1 MEKFN
6 FTQDGI
12 DKMNET
18 IHLAML
24 NLLVMN
30 SNRTNE
36 EILTVFKD
44 AVNAVIDTIGE
55 DFDTIRN
62 SAEFKE
68 SVEEF
73 NKYLEEI
80 K

>member
-6 FTQDGI
+6 FTQEGI

-18 IHLAML
+18 IHLTML

-36 EILTVFKD
+36 EIVTIFKD
-44 AVNAVIDTIGE
+44 AVNGVIDAIAE

-68 SVEEF
+68 SAEKF

>member
-1 MEKFN
+1 
-6 FTQDGI
+6 
-12 DKMNET
+12 MNET

-36 EILTVFKD
+36 EIFTVFKD
-44 AVNAVIDTIGE
+44 AVNAVIDAIGE

-62 SAEFKE
+62 TAEFKE

>member
-6 FTQDGI
+6 FTQEGI

-18 IHLAML
+18 THLTML

-36 EILTVFKD
+36 EIVTIFKD
-44 AVNAVIDTIGE
+44 AINGVIDAIAE

-68 SVEEF
+68 SAEKF

>member
-36 EILTVFKD
+36 EIVTIFKD
-44 AVNAVIDTIGE
+44 AVNGVIDAIAE

>member
-36 EILTVFKD
+36 EIFTVFKD
-44 AVNAVIDTIGE
+44 AVNAVIDAIGE

>member
-36 EILTVFKD
+36 EIFTVFKD
-44 AVNAVIDTIGE
+44 AVNAVIDAIAE

>member
-12 DKMNET
+12 DKMNEN

-36 EILTVFKD
+36 EIVTIFKD
-44 AVNAVIDTIGE
+44 VVNGVIDAIAE

-68 SVEEF
+68 SAEEF

>member
-36 EILTVFKD
+36 EIVTIFKD
-44 AVNAVIDTIGE
+44 AVNGVIDAIGE

>member
-18 IHLAML
+18 THLAML

-36 EILTVFKD
+36 EIVTIFKD
-44 AVNAVIDTIGE
+44 AVNGVIDAIAE

>member
-6 FTQDGI
+6 FTQEGI
-12 DKMNET
+12 DNMNET
-18 IHLAML
+18 IHLTML

-36 EILTVFKD
+36 EIVTIFKD
-44 AVNAVIDTIGE
+44 AINGVIDAIAE

>member
-6 FTQDGI
+6 FTQEGI

-18 IHLAML
+18 IHLTML

-36 EILTVFKD
+36 EIVTIFKD
-44 AVNAVIDTIGE
+44 AINGVIDAIAE

-68 SVEEF
+68 SAEKF

>member
-44 AVNAVIDTIGE
+44 AVNAVIDAIGE

>member
-12 DKMNET
+12 DKINEN

-44 AVNAVIDTIGE
+44 AVNAVIDAIGE